1 MPFLRAALVKKKTP
15 EPEEEIFQPA
25 AVPVPVIPDDI
36 DELVEE
42 LENTNIDA
50 LQEAIDKHTEEN
62 QEAELESQTDETQE
76 AQAEAENDDNENL
89 LPEEVPEM
97 PSASEFIPESETEAG
112 EENSQSDSP
121 AVAIE
126 ENIVETQ
133 SEPAADEDSPTHET
147 DLNSDETE
155 ISEEQNLEENIEN
168 SESENAEISAEI
180 EETIVET
187 QPEPVADEDSPTHE
201 TDLNSD
207 ETEISEEQNLEEN
220 IENSESE
227 NAEIEETIVETQP
240 ESVADEQENETE
252 TEPQDSE
259 ILSED
264 LNLET
269 ETESKDAEN
278 FELQYDFT
286 SGERYVDKVSTKTEF
301 DKMLDE
307 LAAVSKDLLAWEVE
321 KFAKKYTGKFQG
333 DFDKSESDAKKYEA
347 FLGGYITNAAMTLYD
362 NGYIDAAIKQ
372 LDQAKNILVARKKL
386 EVETEAIKERV
397 VEEDA
402 AVDLSDILG
411 MFGDG

>member
-1 MPFLRAALVKKKTP
+1 MH
-15 EPEEEIFQPA
+15 I
-25 AVPVPVIPDDI
+25 
-36 DELVEE
+36 
-42 LENTNIDA
+42 
-50 LQEAIDKHTEEN
+50 KHTEEN

-155 ISEEQNLEENIEN
+155 ISEEQNLEEDIEN
-168 SESENAEISAEI
+168 SESES
-180 EETIVET
+180 
-187 QPEPVADEDSPTHE
+187 
-201 TDLNSD
+201 
-207 ETEISEEQNLEEN
+207 
-220 IENSESE
+220 
-227 NAEIEETIVETQP
+227 AEIEETIVETQP

-264 LNLET
+264 LNLETET